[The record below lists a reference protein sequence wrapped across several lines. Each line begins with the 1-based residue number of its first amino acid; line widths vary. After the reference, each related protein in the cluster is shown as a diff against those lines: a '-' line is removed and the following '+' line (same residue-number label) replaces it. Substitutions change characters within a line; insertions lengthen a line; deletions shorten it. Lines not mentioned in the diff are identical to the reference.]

1 VLIKPAAAFGEA
13 ADDVRLAA
21 LDAIQIF
28 AAGLALQVILALR
41 VLTSHPL
48 VVQAESASRRLRL
61 RDAGTDVT
69 SSLPRGV
76 DRIAAHDAI
85 SPSGR
90 KMSRFALGTIG
101 SASE

>member
-1 VLIKPAAAFGEA
+1 MASWPPRVLIKPAAAFGEA

-48 VVQAESASRRLRL
+48 VVQAESASRR
-61 RDAGTDVT
+61 
-69 SSLPRGV
+69 
-76 DRIAAHDAI
+76 
-85 SPSGR
+85 
-90 KMSRFALGTIG
+90 FALTRCGHRHDVLPPTRGG
-101 SASE
+101 SYRRT